1 MGITESKLLVASF
14 SRACSEAE
22 TTDSPSQN
30 ILTDPLVQS
39 QIKNI
44 LSDPRVASYATPI
57 WKALPAVARNKI
69 TGRVVQDA
77 SHIDENFGDW
87 ASRGERL
94 EGLTAACGGLDA
106 LFVLPGISDSD
117 DYWEKT
123 LPKSGEARDDMI
135 ATLHQRGVRRF
146 VEELSDVSILE
157 DVIGYIWPRLEEEI
171 TEAMKRHEES
181 RSQHSA
187 HLPTGDPNISHHGEP
202 TAHAPTLNVDGSRP
216 QLLVPQLDPVQNKI
230 ITSSATGAFD
240 PINIDEMGPQ
250 ISGQCFP
257 GRSLRMI
264 QHADIIE
271 SAQTP
276 ARSSMSLANPPS
288 GLSVSGIITINKS
301 RAASKVWELEN
312 RMYCPGWTWSPE
324 MSIAFDNGKKI
335 LSKPESFEIV
345 VLPDSLHRT

>member
-1 MGITESKLLVASF
+1 
-14 SRACSEAE
+14 
-22 TTDSPSQN
+22 
-30 ILTDPLVQS
+30 
-39 QIKNI
+39 
-44 LSDPRVASYATPI
+44 
-57 WKALPAVARNKI
+57 
-69 TGRVVQDA
+69 
-77 SHIDENFGDW
+77 
-87 ASRGERL
+87 
-94 EGLTAACGGLDA
+94 
-106 LFVLPGISDSD
+106 
-117 DYWEKT
+117 
-123 LPKSGEARDDMI
+123 MI

-181 RSQHSA
+181 RPQHSA

-216 QLLVPQLDPVQNKI
+216 QLLVPQLDPVQNKF

-240 PINIDEMGPQ
+240 PINIDEMEPQ

-288 GLSVSGIITINKS
+288 WQYPGQFLSLRPHADIIDSAPTPTPTQLPTGFANPPSWQYPGQFLSLEPHADIIDSAPTPTPTQLSTGFANPPSGYSSGQYHGQFLSLEPHADIIDSAPTPTPTQLSTGFANPPSRYSSGQYPGQFLSVGSHADIIDPAPTPTEASVINS
-301 RAASKVWELEN
+301 NAQFGYHS
-312 RMYCPGWTWSPE
+312 
-324 MSIAFDNGKKI
+324 
-335 LSKPESFEIV
+335 
-345 VLPDSLHRT
+345 SLYM